1 METAN
6 LRQSMTPHALRPRRM
21 EHAAKPNPKVRN
33 MLSAGHRD
41 KAPRHRF
48 GDSPPTVAL
57 ETRGIPARA
66 IFRRN
71 D

>member
-6 LRQSMTPHALRPRRM
+6 LCQSMQPHALRPRSM
-21 EHAAKPNPKVRN
+21 EHAAKPNPKMRD
-33 MLSAGHRD
+33 MLSAGHRNQ
-41 KAPRHRF
+41 APRHRF
-48 GDSPPTVAL
+48 GDSPPTIAF
-57 ETRGIPARA
+57 EIRRIPVRA